1 MKWLKRKL
9 RRWALRDDDCVEVS
23 IERAIRTNSI
33 DSNGFNFRVFK
44 ANGGI
49 VIETE
54 NYDNQKDRHNRSLH
68 VIVEGKDL
76 GEEIG
81 KIITYENL
89 KL

>member
-9 RRWALRDDDCVEVS
+9 RTWALKDDCDSVPIEVAVRS
-23 IERAIRTNSI
+23 NSI
-33 DSNGFNFRVFK
+33 DSNGFHFRVFK

-54 NYDNQKDRHNRSLH
+54 NYDRQKDRHNRSLH

>member
-9 RRWALRDDDCVEVS
+9 RNWALRDDDIV
-23 IERAIRTNSI
+23 IPIDRAIRCRDTI
-33 DSNGFNFRVFK
+33 DSNSFTFKVFK

-49 VIETE
+49 IVETE

>member
-1 MKWLKRKL
+1 MKWFKRKL
-9 RRWALRDDDCVEVS
+9 RTWALKDDDS
-23 IERAIRTNSI
+23 IVRAVRSHTV
-33 DSNGFNFRVFK
+33 DSNGFNIRVFK

-54 NYDNQKDRHNRSLH
+54 NYDSQRDRHHRSLH